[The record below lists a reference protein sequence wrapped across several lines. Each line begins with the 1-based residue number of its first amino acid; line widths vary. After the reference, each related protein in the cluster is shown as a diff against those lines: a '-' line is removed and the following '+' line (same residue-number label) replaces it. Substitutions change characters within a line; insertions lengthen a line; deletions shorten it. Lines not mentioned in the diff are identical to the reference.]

1 MADLVIRNA
10 ISDSSGEPVEVG
22 ITAGV
27 ISAVVA
33 ERVKLEMAGSFSLG
47 AQHNP
52 MFLTDRDT

>member
-1 MADLVIRNA
+1 MAGEQNFTCQSCGRGFSPSPGL
-10 ISDSSGEPVEVG
+10 IS
-22 ITAGV
+22 A
-27 ISAVVA
+27 AVVA